1 LRRSRLPGGL
11 RLLIWDEVSIH
22 DLLRGTRGFYS
33 DGLKEETDLCLYE
46 FVALL
51 IMTKKNL
58 TVRDG

>member
-1 LRRSRLPGGL
+1 M
-11 RLLIWDEVSIH
+11 LIWDEVSIH